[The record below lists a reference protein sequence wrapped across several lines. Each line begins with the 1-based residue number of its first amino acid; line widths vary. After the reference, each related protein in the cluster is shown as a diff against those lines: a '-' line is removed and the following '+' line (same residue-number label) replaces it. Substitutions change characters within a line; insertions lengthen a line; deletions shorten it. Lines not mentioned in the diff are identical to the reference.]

1 MARGTRDLR
10 ANVVNFAITGDL
22 EADETVTGLRPS
34 DHVGVF
40 ARVEFVAR

>member
-1 MARGTRDLR
+1 
-10 ANVVNFAITGDL
+10 VNFAITGDL

-40 ARVEFVAR
+40 ARVEMVGH